1 MVLNVAEHNNKS
13 VPSFLMSLA
22 LYFVESKVQQLVGL
36 DIFETDFM
44 MHLNLLDLPVL
55 FLYSTQ
61 DVVVREE
68 NVRALF
74 ESYKGQKQIL
84 KIDSLHHQDR
94 SREVLE
100 EAMSFLMFEDGN
112 RSTRTSMTSE
122 SKRGISISIRGSH
135 RTLGI

>member
-1 MVLNVAEHNNKS
+1 
-13 VPSFLMSLA
+13 MSLV

-44 MHLNLLDLPVL
+44 MHLNLLDLPIL

-74 ESYKGQKQIL
+74 ESYKGQKQLL

-94 SREVLE
+94 SREALD
-100 EAMSFLMFEDGN
+100 EAMNFLMFEDGN

-135 RTLGI
+135 RNLGI